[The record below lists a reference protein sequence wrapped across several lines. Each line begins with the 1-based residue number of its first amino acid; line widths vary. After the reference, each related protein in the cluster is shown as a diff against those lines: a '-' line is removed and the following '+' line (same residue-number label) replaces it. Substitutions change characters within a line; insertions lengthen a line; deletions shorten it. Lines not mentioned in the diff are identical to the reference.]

1 MEENSLY
8 QSVKKKICR
17 MIYEGIYHRI
27 LSVHDGLEI
36 LVDREVCI
44 TFDGTQITLIPSFN
58 DLSDNE
64 SGLCVL
70 FQRGNCDI
78 LITGDRST
86 AGEREL
92 MRHVDSPNFK
102 MYWQPN
108 VDLPDLEVLIVGH
121 HGSRYSTG
129 YALLEKTRPEIAIIS
144 VGEDN
149 LYGHPTDETL
159 QRLREAGCVVYRTD
173 LHGTVIYRG

>member
-1 MEENSLY
+1 
-8 QSVKKKICR
+8 
-17 MIYEGIYHRI
+17 MIIQ
-27 LSVHDGLEI
+27 L
-36 LVDREVCI
+36 
-44 TFDGTQITLIPSFN
+44 
-58 DLSDNE
+58 
-64 SGLCVL
+64 
-70 FQRGNCDI
+70 
-78 LITGDRST
+78 
-86 AGEREL
+86 
-92 MRHVDSPNFK
+92 
-102 MYWQPN
+102 
-108 VDLPDLEVLIVGH
+108 DLEVLIVGH